1 MARTLSRPVSCSLL
15 FTAMLALL
23 ATTAQTASA
32 EGVFKEGTT
41 PPTSAVDDAKPK
53 PRRRAAAK
61 KPAPV
66 TPAAPIPYVAYK
78 AAPAQPNP
86 AQPAVVQQAVSP
98 SAVAAP
104 AMAIARPIVIVPA
117 PAPQTVP
124 TTVPDLPSQPI
135 AAPPPPLPAMPAPVT
150 VAPPSAPTE
159 ISLKCD
165 TRTTHGKKVVSSG
178 TFYIDL
184 FPSPVFPDQNADF
197 KFLFADP
204 AHDSLIRDTM
214 CLDTTCTAEVTGTAY
229 YLVNRVT
236 KKGAAL
242 RITLD
247 RAQGAF
253 YAEEMGKHGKD
264 HLGEQGYCTV
274 QALPNARF

>member
-1 MARTLSRPVSCSLL
+1 MSRTLSRCCLL
-15 FTAMLALL
+15 LAVLALPL
-23 ATTAQTASA
+23 SATA
-32 EGVFKEGTT
+32 EGVYKEGEATT
-41 PPTSAVDDAKPK
+41 PPVAKPK
-53 PRRRAAAK
+53 PRHVIAK
-61 KPAPV
+61 KAPPV
-66 TPAAPIPYVAYK
+66 TPAAPIPYTAYSAGPIK
-78 AAPAQPNP
+78 SATVTTAPTPVVTTNP
-86 AQPAVVQQAVSP
+86 
-98 SAVAAP
+98 
-104 AMAIARPIVIVPA
+104 PIVIAPSPILPLQGLPLQPIEAPPPA
-117 PAPQTVP
+117 PP
-124 TTVPDLPSQPI
+124 
-135 AAPPPPLPAMPAPVT
+135 AAPPIVTAPAAPT
-150 VAPPSAPTE
+150 APTE
-159 ISLKCD
+159 ISLKCE

-214 CLDTTCTAEVTGTAY
+214 CLDTTCTAEVSGTAY

-247 RAQGAF
+247 RVKGAF
-253 YAEEMGKHGKD
+253 YAEEMGKHGSD

-274 QALPNARF
+274 QPLPNSMF